1 MKSTLATV
9 TLMSLGLAITA
20 CSASS
25 DTSSEEGT
33 GGTAASGAGTGGAVG
48 QSSGG
53 SPAGGTTATGGGS
66 GGTVSPSGGSPA
78 DATGGSITGQG
89 GSTGGSTATGGQPA
103 SGGSTVGSGGTDATG
118 GVTSGGTTSSGGT
131 TGSNTGGTT
140 ATGGAGTGGAATGG
154 AGTGGDPAT
163 GGTGTGGDPATG
175 GAGTGGDPATAG
187 AGAGGDAATG
197 GAGTGGGP
205 DCSATMPTGGVTVDL
220 TSWISGQAADG
231 LSYGGWT
238 NGNGGTITYFPDAH
252 AFAASW
258 NNSENYLAHLGLDFD
273 GSRSYTEYGTIIAEF
288 VEHKYG
294 DAGGFSMIGMYGW
307 THNPC
312 VEWYIDEDSYHGLH
326 AWGDV
331 TATIDGATY
340 SLRSNETT
348 GTDGANACE
357 SGHTGPWTQI
367 RSTRETARQCGTV
380 TVSDHF
386 AAWEAQ
392 GWTLGNLTSV
402 HINVEVG
409 GGVGSIDFPVANV
422 TTSN

>member
-1 MKSTLATV
+1 MKSTSAAV

-20 CSASS
+20 CSAGSG
-25 DTSSEEGT
+25 TSSEEGT
-33 GGTAASGAGTGGAVG
+33 GGTAGWEAGTGGAVG
-48 QSSGG
+48 QPSGG
-53 SPAGGTTATGGGS
+53 SPAGGTAVTGGGS
-66 GGTVSPSGGSPA
+66 GGIVSPSGGSPA
-78 DATGGSITGQG
+78 EATGGSITGQG
-89 GSTGGSTATGGQPA
+89 GSTGGSPASGGQPA

-118 GVTSGGTTSSGGT
+118 GVTSGGTTSAGGT
-131 TGSNTGGTT
+131 TGSDTGGTT
-140 ATGGAGTGGAATGG
+140 ATGGAATGG
-154 AGTGGDPAT
+154 VGTGGDVAT
-163 GGTGTGGDPATG
+163 
-175 GAGTGGDPATAG
+175 

-197 GAGTGGGP
+197 GAGTVEGP
-205 DCSATMPTGGVTVDL
+205 DCSAAMPSGGVTVDL

-273 GSRSYTEYGTIIAEF
+273 GSRPYTDYGTIIAEF
-288 VEHKYG
+288 VENKYG

-312 VEWYIDEDSYHGLH
+312 VEWYIDEDSYHGL
-326 AWGDV
+326 WGRGDV

-340 SLRSNETT
+340 YLRSNETT

-357 SGHTGPWTQI
+357 SGHTGPWTQMH
-367 RSTRETARQCGTV
+367 STREAARNCGII

-386 AAWEAQ
+386 NAWAAQ
-392 GWTLGNLTSV
+392 GWNLGNLTSV

-409 GGVGSIDFPVANV
+409 GGVGSIEFPVANV